1 MPAERA
7 FLFTGTF
14 FFFSAF
20 CYQIIMKRRKYP
32 MNTIVAISTIFLCM
46 LFGAITAIGL
56 KKDDR
61 NDK

>member
-1 MPAERA
+1 
-7 FLFTGTF
+7 
-14 FFFSAF
+14 
-20 CYQIIMKRRKYP
+20 
-32 MNTIVAISTIFLCM
+32 MNTIIAISTIFLCM

>member
-1 MPAERA
+1 MIS
-7 FLFTGTF
+7 GTF
-14 FFFSAF
+14 CFFSTSDK
-20 CYQIIMKRRKYP
+20 QTGRKRRKDP
-32 MNTIVAISTIFLCM
+32 MNTIIAISTIFLCM